1 MNKYKSQLQRSS
13 YLESF
18 TATREIFSSRVKY
31 VTYKILFILMEN
43 KKIWVWKQETITCIK
58 EMASA
63 ADSLTG

>member
-18 TATREIFSSRVKY
+18 TATREIFSTRVKY

-43 KKIWVWKQETITCIK
+43 KKFGSENKKLLHVLKKWLLL
-58 EMASA
+58 
-63 ADSLTG
+63 LTA